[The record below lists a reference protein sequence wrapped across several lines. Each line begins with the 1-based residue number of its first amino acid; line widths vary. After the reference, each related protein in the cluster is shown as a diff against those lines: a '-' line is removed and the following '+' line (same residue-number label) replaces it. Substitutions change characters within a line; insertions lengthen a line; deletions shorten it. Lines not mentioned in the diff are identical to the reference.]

1 MVNEKAYQ
9 HGSQRSLIRELFEYG
24 RQRAAA
30 VGHEAICDF
39 SLGNPSVP
47 PPAAVHEAYISL
59 LESGEDMRNH
69 GYTSAAGC
77 DELRQA
83 VADSLTRRFGM
94 ALRPENV
101 YVTCGAAASLSSC
114 FGALTLDGES
124 EFVALA
130 PFFPEYRC
138 FAEAMGG
145 KLRVV
150 PADEEGFQIDFAAL
164 EAAIGPNTQGVI
176 VNSPNNPSGV
186 VYTAETVE
194 KLARLLEE
202 KSREYGRVIYLISDE
217 PYRELVYGNVQVP
230 FLPSYYANTLVC
242 YSYSKSL
249 SLPGERIGYVLVP
262 DCVEDSRRVF
272 DAVAGAARLL
282 GYVCAPSLVQRVIA
296 RCVDVQ
302 PDLTVYTR
310 NRNLL
315 IDSLSAMGYQ
325 CARPDGAFYLFLR
338 SPRGTGAEFSRLAKE
353 KDVLL
358 VPGGGF
364 GCENW
369 LRIAYCVDTAVVE
382 RSLDRFEQLL
392 RG

>member
-24 RQRAAA
+24 RQRSA
-30 VGHEAICDF
+30 VVGRDAICDF

-47 PPAAVHEAYISL
+47 PPAAVHEAYLSL
-59 LESGEDMRNH
+59 LESGEDMLNH

-77 DELRQA
+77 DELRSA
-83 VADSLTRRFGM
+83 VAGSLTRRFGM
-94 ALRPENV
+94 AISPENV

-114 FGALTLDGES
+114 FGALTLDAQS

-138 FAEAMGG
+138 FAEALGG

-150 PADEEGFQIDFAAL
+150 PADEESFQIDFAAL
-164 EAAIGPNTQGVI
+164 EAVIGPHTQGVI

-186 VYTAETVE
+186 VYTAETVR
-194 KLARLLEE
+194 KLAQLLEE
-202 KSREYGRVIYLISDE
+202 KSRQYGKVIYLISDE
-217 PYRELVYGNVQVP
+217 PYRELVYGDVEVP
-230 FLPSYYANTLVC
+230 FLPAYYANTLVC

-315 IDSLSAMGYQ
+315 IDSLSAMGYH

-338 SPRGTGAEFSRLAKE
+338 SPRGSGAEFSQLAKE

-369 LRIAYCVDTAVVE
+369 LRIAYCVDTATVE
-382 RSLDRFEQLL
+382 RSLERFELL
-392 RG
+392 QGK